1 MILDDGGD
9 ATLLIHLGMKAEKDL
24 SVVGNPTNDEEEAL
38 FAAIKKRVAA
48 KPGWYTQLGKAIRG
62 VTEETT
68 TGVHSLNK
76 MQQADTL
83 LFPRI
88 NVNDSVTTTK
98 FDNKYSSRERLVNPI
113 CSDTHTRS
121 TVTN

>member
-48 KPGWYTQLGKAIRG
+48 KPGWYTQLGEAIRG

-68 TGVHSLNK
+68 TGVHRLYE
-76 MQQADTL
+76 MQKAGTL
-83 LFPRI
+83 LFPAI
-88 NVNDSVTTTK
+88 NVKDRKSTRLN
-98 FDNKYSSRERLVNPI
+98 SS
-113 CSDTHTRS
+113 H
-121 TVTN
+121 

>member
-24 SVVGNPTNDEEEAL
+24 AVVGNPTNDEEEAL

-48 KPGWYTQLGKAIRG
+48 KPGWYTQLGKAILG

-68 TGVHSLNK
+68 TGVHRLYEMQKAGTQQFRSEEHKSELPSL
-76 MQQADTL
+76 M
-83 LFPRI
+83 
-88 NVNDSVTTTK
+88 
-98 FDNKYSSRERLVNPI
+98 
-113 CSDTHTRS
+113 CRS
-121 TVTN
+121 YAVFGLKKKKRK